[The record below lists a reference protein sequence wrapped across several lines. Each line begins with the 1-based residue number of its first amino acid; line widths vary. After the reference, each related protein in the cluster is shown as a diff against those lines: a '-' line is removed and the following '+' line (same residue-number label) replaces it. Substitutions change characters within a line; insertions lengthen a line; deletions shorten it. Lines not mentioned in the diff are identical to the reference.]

1 MAFAMGKRT
10 PKSRNKSTKSLK
22 PAKGVKLRFPTKR
35 EYAFTRQMLTKACLA
50 YTKESD
56 LEGAEAKNVKRVL
69 KSMFTNVFQQVERDF
84 QIGGRE
90 ASRMSK
96 AERAEK
102 AATLERLRTEVPDK
116 VQQGAFSPES
126 PSDRADSKASM
137 PSKDSFES
145 AVETANAID
154 AELKK
159 IADILPGY
167 QKGATNL
174 LKYIKSATIS
184 DDIDVEELLDS
195 FASATAAGSG
205 SSRTPRNRKGKQ
217 MDRIAQSLRTGR
229 WR

>member
-1 MAFAMGKRT
+1 
-10 PKSRNKSTKSLK
+10 
-22 PAKGVKLRFPTKR
+22 
-35 EYAFTRQMLTKACLA
+35 
-50 YTKESD
+50 
-56 LEGAEAKNVKRVL
+56 
-69 KSMFTNVFQQVERDF
+69 
-84 QIGGRE
+84 
-90 ASRMSK
+90 
-96 AERAEK
+96 
-102 AATLERLRTEVPDK
+102 
-116 VQQGAFSPES
+116 
-126 PSDRADSKASM
+126 
-137 PSKDSFES
+137 ES